1 MPKSSW
7 NTGTR
12 VVEDTS
18 SAVDSVVKSAVETG
32 SQVASQVAETGGSI
46 WQTVVDGAAEA
57 LATGTEYVSNIS
69 SDVVETLE
77 ETPSPID
84 VLTEGVSSVVDKISD
99 FGTSEYRFF
108 AANLFNAGGEFTQDD
123 LNSKDIATLRKA
135 VKKAQ
140 EEGRNSLDY
149 ADFGTSEQDVLKGG
163 PLAGLFD
170 PELRLARTLGG
181 LKFSTNEDGSIVIRN
196 TYNFNKG
203 VKREAYYNA
212 KKQGDDSKALQIL
225 SQSIS
230 NPVEAAS
237 IIGYAKQEEL
247 KEAGKPF
254 ESEMVIN
261 LGKV

>member
-1 MPKSSW
+1 MAKSSW

-12 VVEDTS
+12 VVDNTT
-18 SAVDSVVKSAVETG
+18 SAVQSTVESVVSEGK
-32 SQVASQVAETGGSI
+32 QVAEQVVETGGSL
-46 WQTVVDGAAEA
+46 WQSVVDQASEA
-57 LATGTEYVSNIS
+57 LASGGEFVSQFADKAS
-69 SDVVETLE
+69 EVLE
-77 ETPSPID
+77 DTPSPID
-84 VLTEGVSSVVDKISD
+84 TLTEGVANVASSISD

-123 LNSKDIATLRKA
+123 LNSKDITVLREA
-135 VKKAQ
+135 VKKAKA
-140 EEGRNSLDY
+140 EGRNSLDY
-149 ADFGTSEQDVLKGG
+149 KDFGTTERDVLKGG

-181 LKFSTNEDGSIVIRN
+181 LNFSTNEDGSIVIRN

-203 VKREAYYNA
+203 AKREAYYKA
-212 KKQGDDSKALQIL
+212 KKAGDDSKALQIL
-225 SQSIS
+225 SQSIV

-237 IIGYAKQEEL
+237 IIGYARQEEL